1 MTAGEGNEGERELF
15 DAKWARLRAGDPD
28 ADHFSR
34 SARTQYQ
41 VLYAERVTQLRRIV
55 GRVRPGRLRTLE
67 VGSGRGTVSQFLAA
81 DGHDVTL
88 LDSSPQ
94 AAELARENFARHG
107 LDGRFDVGD
116 ARELPYGSGAFD
128 LVLSIGLL
136 EHFDDPTPVVA
147 EKARTCAS
155 GGVVW
160 DEIIPAKASVQLL
173 AAPVSAALRRYRELR
188 TGLRDAG
195 GHEDRFRLR
204 MDPEEAVALYR
215 GAGDFSRVDALGA
228 LPIPLFPVTEGSA
241 PSRAAGAGQRA
252 YLAAR
257 GRLLEDRWR
266 CSFAWGQV
274 IVVYGVRA

>member
-1 MTAGEGNEGERELF
+1 M
-15 DAKWARLRAGDPD
+15 
-28 ADHFSR
+28 
-34 SARTQYQ
+34 
-41 VLYAERVTQLRRIV
+41 TQLRRIV

-160 DEIIPAKASVQLL
+160 DEIIPAKAQRP
-173 AAPVSAALRRYRELR
+173 AAGGTRSAALRRYRELR
-188 TGLRDAG
+188 TGLRNAG

-204 MDPEEAVALYR
+204 IDPEEAVAPTAAPGSPAWMR
-215 GAGDFSRVDALGA
+215 
-228 LPIPLFPVTEGSA
+228 SA
-241 PSRAAGAGQRA
+241 PCPYRSSR
-252 YLAAR
+252 
-257 GRLLEDRWR
+257 
-266 CSFAWGQV
+266 
-274 IVVYGVRA
+274 